1 MKITDVKLYPVGT
14 RRETGGIS
22 PHIIVTMATDDGPI
36 GVGEMSDLAHN
47 PALPDVDYLEYT
59 LNKRLSGADPFDPE
73 RIDPV
78 VDGFQAPLGAGID
91 TAIHDLR
98 GKILGVPVHDLYGG
112 AYRDR
117 YKICYPI
124 FRQMDMSQFDL
135 NLDRVKRMLDLGFDL
150 FRFYVGGDV
159 DIDDKLFRQLRD
171 NHGDAFKVKSLDF
184 SNRLDWKSC
193 VAAVERLAWVEP
205 MLVESP
211 AKDIIGKA
219 KARERIPFPV
229 SEHCNSVEE
238 AIAFA
243 DSVDILNIQVS
254 SAGIRRMR
262 EVFATAQGLGLK
274 TLIGTTQE
282 LSIGVSA
289 QGHLGASVPNLDF
302 PGDAAGAQLYLED
315 VVVDRVKYDNGHL
328 VVPKGPGLGMELDQE
343 SLSKL
348 GSRTWD
354 ILKK

>member
-1 MKITDVKLYPVGT
+1 MP
-14 RRETGGIS
+14 R
-22 PHIIVTMATDDGPI
+22 PP
-36 GVGEMSDLAHN
+36 AHT
-47 PALPDVDYLEYT
+47 P
-59 LNKRLSGADPFDPE
+59 PE
-73 RIDPV
+73 
-78 VDGFQAPLGAGID
+78 
-91 TAIHDLR
+91 
-98 GKILGVPVHDLYGG
+98 GVPDEL
-112 AYRDR
+112 AET
-117 YKICYPI
+117 PE
-124 FRQMDMSQFDL
+124 S
-135 NLDRVKRMLDLGFDL
+135 
-150 FRFYVGGDV
+150 GDV
-159 DIDDKLFRQLRD
+159 DVDR
-171 NHGDAFKVKSLDF
+171 GSV
-184 SNRLDWKSC
+184 NRLGAESSGVVPAAKSGEDDAPLLMIFLPNAMALERAPTADA
-193 VAAVERLAWVEP
+193 VA
-205 MLVESP
+205 
-211 AKDIIGKA
+211 
-219 KARERIPFPV
+219 
-229 SEHCNSVEE
+229 SVHLGFGEE

-348 GSRTWD
+348 GSRIWD

>member
-1 MKITDVKLYPVGT
+1 MKITNVKLYPVGT

-22 PHIIVTMATDDGPI
+22 PHMIVTLGTGEGLV
-36 GVGEMSDLAHN
+36 GVGEMSDLGHN
-47 PALPDVDYLEYT
+47 PTKPDVDHLEYL
-59 LNKRLSGADPFDPE
+59 LNKQLSGIDPFDPE
-73 RIDPV
+73 HIDPI
-78 VDGFQAPLGAGID
+78 VDGLQAPMGAGID

-98 GKILGVPVHDLYGG
+98 GKIRGVPVHDLYGG

-135 NLDRVKRMLDLGFDL
+135 NLDRVKRMLALGFDL

-159 DIDDKLFRQLRD
+159 DIDDKLFRQLRE
-171 NHGDAFKVKSLDF
+171 NHGNDFKVKSLDF
-184 SNRLDWKSC
+184 SNRLDWKQC
-193 VAAVERLAWVEP
+193 AAAVERLAWVEP

-211 AKDIIGKA
+211 APDIPGTA

-229 SEHCNSVEE
+229 SEHCNSVSE
-238 AIAFA
+238 AVAFA
-243 DSVDILNIQVS
+243 GSVDILNIQVS
-254 SAGIRRMR
+254 SQGIRRARDM
-262 EVFATAQGLGLK
+262 FATAEALGLK

-302 PGDAAGAQLYLED
+302 PGDAAGAQLYVED

-328 VVPKGPGLGMELDQE
+328 VVPKGPGLGMELDE
-343 SLSKL
+343 DSLSKL
-348 GSRTWD
+348 GSRTWEF
-354 ILKK
+354 LKE